1 MSITS
6 SPAVGLHAA
15 TSTDLGSLPKPLAS
29 SRATGPSELTQTP
42 CDDDGVSDTGCDDDT
57 LKALRAGDE
66 DAFRDLVSAH
76 HKAMVRLAK
85 SYVSSEAVAEE
96 VAQDTWMAVLRG
108 LDSFEGRSSLKTWI
122 FSVLVNRAR
131 SRWRSELRNLPLSDV
146 AAEESRART
155 VDPERFLGPDE
166 PFGGS
171 WSKPPV
177 RISSIPEEHVLND
190 EIRRVVDEE
199 ISKLP
204 LLQQQVV
211 TLRDVQGWPSQDIC
225 AVLGLTDSNQRV
237 LLHRGRSR
245 LRAQLES
252 RLEEKTQ

>member
-1 MSITS
+1 M
-6 SPAVGLHAA
+6 
-15 TSTDLGSLPKPLAS
+15 
-29 SRATGPSELTQTP
+29 
-42 CDDDGVSDTGCDDDT
+42 SDTGCDDET
-57 LKALRAGDE
+57 LKALKAGDE
-66 DAFRDLVSAH
+66 GAFRDLVSAH
-76 HKAMVRLAK
+76 HQAMVRLAK

-108 LDSFEGRSSLKTWI
+108 LDGFEGRSSLKTWI

-131 SRWRSELRNLPLSDV
+131 SRWRSELRSLPLSELTGEQD
-146 AAEESRART
+146 RGRT
-155 VDPERFLGPDE
+155 VDPERFLGPGD
-166 PFGGS
+166 PFEGA
-171 WSKPPV
+171 WRKPPV
-177 RISSIPEEHVLND
+177 RVSSIPEEHVLND

-225 AVLGLTDSNQRV
+225 AVLGLTDNNQRV